1 MRCLILCLLTA
12 VLSGQVRNPHASR
25 EDVAAGA
32 RSFRSHCAECHG
44 LKGEG
49 GRGPDLTRGEYR
61 HGSSDDALFKT
72 VGYGIPGTQMPGIY
86 YEDVQIWQLVAFVRT
101 LAAPESPQRSPQPTK
116 GNRAAGEKLFFGKA
130 GCTGCHMIQGRGGRT
145 GPDLSFIGS
154 SRNPQHLRTSLLKP
168 SEEFPIQW
176 WTAQAEDKQ
185 GNRYS
190 GTRLN
195 EDTYTIQLLDA
206 QRDLIS
212 LQKADLR
219 SLRVENQDSPMPSYE
234 GKLTAPE
241 LDDLVAYLYSL
252 RRKARD
258 E

>member
-1 MRCLILCLLTA
+1 MRYPILWLLTA
-12 VLSGQVRNPHASR
+12 VLSAQVRNPHTSR

-32 RSFRSHCAECHG
+32 RSYRSHCAECHG

-61 HGSSDDALFKT
+61 HGSSDAALFKT
-72 VGYGIPGTQMPGIY
+72 ISVGIPGTQMPGIY
-86 YEDVQIWQLVAFVRT
+86 YEDVQIWELVAFVRA
-101 LAAPESPQRSPQPTK
+101 LAAPGPPQPIK
-116 GNRAAGEKLFFGKA
+116 GTSAAGERLFIGKA
-130 GCTGCHMIQGRGGRT
+130 GCAGCHMIQGRGGRS

-176 WTAQAEDKQ
+176 WTAQAEDNQ

-190 GTRLN
+190 GVRLN

-219 SLRVENQDSPMPSYE
+219 SLRVENKVSPMPSYE
-234 GKLTAPE
+234 GRLTDQE

-252 RRKARD
+252 RRKAR
-258 E
+258 EE

>member
-1 MRCLILCLLTA
+1 MRSLILCLLTG
-12 VLSGQVRNPHASR
+12 VLSAQVRNPYTSR

-32 RSFRSHCAECHG
+32 RSYRSHCAECHG

-49 GRGPDLTRGEYR
+49 GRGPDLTRGDYR
-61 HGSSDDALFKT
+61 HGSSDAALFRTIDK
-72 VGYGIPGTQMPGIY
+72 GIPGTQMPGIY
-86 YEDVQIWQLVAFVRT
+86 YEDVQLWQLVAFVRS
-101 LAAPESPQRSPQPTK
+101 LATPGSAQPPK
-116 GNRAAGEKLFFGKA
+116 GNRATGEKLFFGSA
-130 GCTGCHMIQGRGGRT
+130 GCAGCHMVQGRGGRT
-145 GPDLSFIGS
+145 GPELSSIGS
-154 SRNPQHLRTSLLKP
+154 SRNPQHLRTSLVKP
-168 SEEFPIQW
+168 SEEFPMQW

-219 SLRVENQDSPMPSYE
+219 SLRIESENSPMPSYE
-234 GKLTAPE
+234 GKLTAQE
-241 LDDLVAYLYSL
+241 LDDLIAYLYSL
-252 RRKARD
+252 RRKAR
-258 E
+258 EE

>member
-1 MRCLILCLLTA
+1 MRCLILYLLTA
-12 VLSGQVRNPHASR
+12 VLGAQVRNPHTSR

-32 RSFRSHCAECHG
+32 RSYRSHCAECHG

-61 HGSSDDALFKT
+61 HGSSDAALFKT
-72 VGYGIPGTQMPGIY
+72 IDDGIPGTLMPGIY
-86 YEDVQIWQLVAFVRT
+86 YEDVQLWQLVAFVRS
-101 LAAPESPQRSPQPTK
+101 LAAPALPQGPPQPTK
-116 GNRAAGEKLFFGKA
+116 GTSAAGERLFLGKA
-130 GCTGCHMIQGRGGRT
+130 GCAGCHMIQGRGGRT

-190 GTRLN
+190 GVRLN

-206 QRDLIS
+206 QRDLIT

-219 SLRVENQDSPMPSYE
+219 SLRVEDKVSPMPSYE
-234 GKLTAPE
+234 GKLTERE

-252 RRKARD
+252 RRKAR
-258 E
+258 EE